1 MGSITPQTIFL
12 QLADL
17 VVLVHLAFVVFAVL
31 GGLLAVRWRRLVWI
45 HVSAVL
51 WAAIIEFSG
60 WICPLTPLENWLR
73 QNGGEV
79 GYRSDFVARYLL
91 PVLYPEGLTRELQI
105 ALGSAVIVVNLAIYS
120 WVLRS
125 NNYRV

>member
-1 MGSITPQTIFL
+1 MGSITPQKVFL
-12 QLADL
+12 LLADL
-17 VVLVHLAFVVFAVL
+17 VVLVHLAFVVFAIL

-73 QNGGEV
+73 QKGGEV

-91 PVLYPEGLTRELQI
+91 PVLYPEALTRELQI
-105 ALGSAVIVVNLAIYS
+105 ALGIAVIVVNLAIYS